1 MVAPGPSRSC
11 QSALGAGEAGSVKG
25 ESMGELDGKVALVT
39 GGARGQGAAEA
50 AFFVREGA
58 TVVITDV
65 LDEAGER
72 TAGELGC
79 EYLHLD
85 VSSEQ
90 EWESVVAAVIARH
103 GRLDVLMNNAGIF
116 RPAQLLNTSTEQWNQ
131 TVAINQ
137 TGVFLGMRIAGKAM
151 IAAGNGGSIINT
163 SSIAGLEG
171 GFGAAAYVATK
182 WAVTG
187 MTKTVAKE
195 FGKHSIRVNS
205 IHPGA
210 IVTDMIESMVSG
222 KEDKIASRQP
232 IKRLGRPEDIAEMA
246 LFLASE
252 RSSYCT
258 GQAFTVDGGV
268 HG

>member
-1 MVAPGPSRSC
+1 
-11 QSALGAGEAGSVKG
+11 
-25 ESMGELDGKVALVT
+25 MGELDGRVALVT

-50 AFFVREGA
+50 ALFAREGA

-72 TAGELGC
+72 TAGELGG

-90 EWESVVAAVIARH
+90 EWEANVDAVVARH

-116 RPAQLLNTSTEQWNQ
+116 KPAQLLNTSTELWDR

-137 TGVFLGMRIAGKAM
+137 TGVFFGMRTAARAM
-151 IAAGNGGSIINT
+151 IAAGNGGSIVNT

-171 GFGAAAYVATK
+171 GFGATAYGATK

-187 MTKTVAKE
+187 MTKTAAKE
-195 FGKHSIRVNS
+195 LGKHGIRVNS
-205 IHPGA
+205 IHPGV
-210 IVTDMIESMVSG
+210 IVTDMIEEMVSG
-222 KEDKIASRQP
+222 KEDRMASRQP
-232 IKRLGRPEDIAEMA
+232 IHRLGKPEDIAEMA
-246 LFLASE
+246 LFLASD

>member
-1 MVAPGPSRSC
+1 
-11 QSALGAGEAGSVKG
+11 
-25 ESMGELDGKVALVT
+25 MGELDGRVALVT

-50 AFFVREGA
+50 RIFAGA
-58 TVVITDV
+58 GALVVITDV
-65 LDEAGER
+65 LDEQGER

-79 EYLHLD
+79 SYSHLD
-85 VSSEQ
+85 VTSES
-90 EWESVVAAVIARH
+90 EWEAVVADTISRH
-103 GRLDVLMNNAGIF
+103 GRLDILMNNAGIF
-116 RPAQLLNTSTEQWNQ
+116 QPARLLNTSTELWNR

-137 TGVFLGMRIAGKAM
+137 TGVFLGMRTAAPAM
-151 IAAGNGGSIINT
+151 ITAGNGGSIINT

-171 GFGAAAYVATK
+171 GFGATAYVATK

-195 FGKHSIRVNS
+195 LGRHGIRVNS
-205 IHPGA
+205 IHPGV
-210 IVTDMIESMVSG
+210 IVTDMIEQMVTG
-222 KEDKIASRQP
+222 NEEKMASRQP
-232 IKRLGRPEDIAEMA
+232 IRRLGTPQDIAEMA
-246 LFLASE
+246 LFLASD

>member
-1 MVAPGPSRSC
+1 
-11 QSALGAGEAGSVKG
+11 
-25 ESMGELDGKVALVT
+25 MGELDGRVALVT

-50 AFFVREGA
+50 RIFAREGA

-65 LDEAGER
+65 LDDQGEQ

-79 EYLHLD
+79 TYLHLD
-85 VSSEQ
+85 VTSEA
-90 EWESVVAAVIARH
+90 EWASVVADTVSRH

-116 RPAQLLNTSTEQWNQ
+116 KPARLLNTTTELWDR

-137 TGVFLGMRIAGKAM
+137 TGVFLGMRTAAPAM
-151 IAAGNGGSIINT
+151 IEAGNGGSIINT

-171 GFGAAAYVATK
+171 GFGATAYVATK

-195 FGKHSIRVNS
+195 VGRHGIRVNS
-205 IHPGA
+205 IHPGV
-210 IVTDMIESMVSG
+210 IVTDMIDQMISG

-232 IKRLGRPEDIAEMA
+232 IRRLGTPEDIAEMA
-246 LFLASE
+246 LFLASD

-258 GQAFTVDGGV
+258 GQSFTVDGGV

>member
-1 MVAPGPSRSC
+1 
-11 QSALGAGEAGSVKG
+11 
-25 ESMGELDGKVALVT
+25 MGELDGKVALVT

-50 AFFVREGA
+50 RIFAREGA

-65 LDEAGER
+65 LDEAGEQ

-79 EYLHLD
+79 EYHHLD
-85 VSSEQ
+85 VTSEA
-90 EWESVVAAVIARH
+90 EWESVVADIIARH

-116 RPAQLLNTSTEQWNQ
+116 KPAQLLNTSTEMWNQ

-137 TGVFLGMRIAGKAM
+137 TGVFLGMRTAAKAM
-151 IAAGNGGSIINT
+151 VEAGNGGSIINT

-171 GFGAAAYVATK
+171 GFGATAYGATK

-187 MTKTVAKE
+187 MTRTAAKE
-195 FGKHSIRVNS
+195 LGKHGIRVNS

-210 IVTDMIESMVSG
+210 IVTDMITNMLEGGRDEKM
-222 KEDKIASRQP
+222 ISRQP
-232 IKRLGRPEDIAEMA
+232 IKRLGTPEDIAEMA
-246 LFLASE
+246 LFLASD

-258 GQAFTVDGGV
+258 GQQFTVDGGV

>member
-1 MVAPGPSRSC
+1 
-11 QSALGAGEAGSVKG
+11 
-25 ESMGELDGKVALVT
+25 MGELDGKVALVT

-50 AFFVREGA
+50 AAFLREGA

-65 LDEAGER
+65 LDEEGER

-85 VSSEQ
+85 VTSET
-90 EWESVVAAVIARH
+90 EWESVVSDTVARH
-103 GRLDVLMNNAGIF
+103 GRLDILMNNAGIF
-116 RPAQLLNTSTEQWNQ
+116 QPAQLLNTSMEMWDR

-137 TGVFLGMRIAGKAM
+137 TGVFLGMRTAAAAM
-151 IAAGNGGSIINT
+151 VEAGNGGSIINT

-171 GFGAAAYVATK
+171 GFGATAYGATK

-195 FGKHSIRVNS
+195 LGKHDIRVNS

-210 IVTDMIESMVSG
+210 IVTEMISDMIDG
-222 KEDKIASRQP
+222 KEDRMASRQP
-232 IKRLGRPEDIAEMA
+232 IQRLGTPDDIAEMA
-246 LFLASE
+246 LFLASD

>member
-1 MVAPGPSRSC
+1 
-11 QSALGAGEAGSVKG
+11 
-25 ESMGELDGKVALVT
+25 MGELDGRVALVT

-50 AFFVREGA
+50 RLFRREGA

-65 LDEAGER
+65 LDDAGEK
-72 TAGELGC
+72 TAGELGA

-85 VSSEQ
+85 VSSEEQ
-90 EWESVVAAVIARH
+90 WESVVADTVGRH

-116 RPAQLLNTSTEQWNQ
+116 QPAQLLNTSTEMWNR

-137 TGVFLGMRIAGKAM
+137 TGVFLGMRTAAKAM

-171 GFGAAAYVATK
+171 GFGATAYGATK

-187 MTKTVAKE
+187 MTRTVAKE
-195 FGKHSIRVNS
+195 LGKHGIRVNS
-205 IHPGA
+205 IHPGV
-210 IVTDMIESMVSG
+210 IVTDMIEDMVQG
-222 KEDKIASRQP
+222 KEDRMASRQP
-232 IKRLGRPEDIAEMA
+232 IRRLGTPEDIAEMA
-246 LFLASE
+246 LFLAGD

-258 GQAFTVDGGV
+258 GQSFTVDGGV

>member
-1 MVAPGPSRSC
+1 
-11 QSALGAGEAGSVKG
+11 
-25 ESMGELDGKVALVT
+25 MGELDGRVALVT

-50 AFFVREGA
+50 RLFAREGA

-72 TAGELGC
+72 TAGELGAD
-79 EYLHLD
+79 YLHLD
-85 VSSEQ
+85 VASEQ
-90 EWESVVAAVIARH
+90 EWEAVVNGVVERH

-116 RPAQLLNTSTEQWNQ
+116 KPAQLLNTSKEMWDQ

-137 TGVFLGMRIAGKAM
+137 TGVFLGMRTAARAM

-171 GFGAAAYVATK
+171 GFGATAYGATK

-195 FGKHSIRVNS
+195 LGKHGIRVNS
-205 IHPGA
+205 IHPGV
-210 IVTDMIESMVSG
+210 IVTDMVEHMVTG
-222 KEDKIASRQP
+222 KEDKMASRQP
-232 IKRLGRPEDIAEMA
+232 IRRLGTPEDIAEMA
-246 LFLASE
+246 LFLAGD

>member
-1 MVAPGPSRSC
+1 
-11 QSALGAGEAGSVKG
+11 
-25 ESMGELDGKVALVT
+25 MGELDGRVALVT

-50 AFFVREGA
+50 QLFVREGA
-58 TVVITDV
+58 SVVIADV
-65 LDEAGER
+65 LDEQGEK

-79 EYLHLD
+79 DYLHLD
-85 VSSEQ
+85 VSSES
-90 EWESVVAAVIARH
+90 EWDSVVSDTIERH
-103 GRLDVLMNNAGIF
+103 GRFDILMNNAGIF
-116 RPAQLLNTSTEQWNQ
+116 QPAQLLSTSTEMWNR

-137 TGVFLGMRIAGKAM
+137 TGVFLGMRTAARAM
-151 IAAGNGGSIINT
+151 IDSANGGSMINT

-171 GFGAAAYVATK
+171 GFGATAYGATK

-195 FGKHSIRVNS
+195 LGKHGIRVNS

-210 IVTDMIESMVSG
+210 IVTDMIEDMIDG
-222 KEDKIASRQP
+222 KQDKMASRQP
-232 IKRLGRPEDIAEMA
+232 IQRLGTPTDIGEMA
-246 LFLASE
+246 LFLASD

-268 HG
+268 FG

>member
-1 MVAPGPSRSC
+1 MRESGPD
-11 QSALGAGEAGSVKG
+11 AKG
-25 ESMGELDGKVALVT
+25 DTMGELDGRVALVT

-50 AFFVREGA
+50 RLFSEAGA

-65 LDEAGER
+65 LDEQGER

-79 EYLHLD
+79 DYHHLD
-85 VSSEQ
+85 VVSED
-90 EWESVVAAVIARH
+90 EWEAVVADTVARH

-116 RPAQLLNTSTEQWNQ
+116 QPAQLLNTSTEMWDR

-137 TGVFLGMRIAGKAM
+137 KGVFLGMRTCAKAM
-151 IAAGNGGSIINT
+151 VEAGNGGSIINT
-163 SSIAGLEG
+163 SSVAGLDG
-171 GFGAAAYVATK
+171 VFGATAYGATK

-195 FGKHSIRVNS
+195 LGKYGIRVNS
-205 IHPGA
+205 IHPGV
-210 IVTDMIESMVSG
+210 IVTDMVDTMIEG
-222 KEDKIASRQP
+222 KEDKMAARQP
-232 IKRLGRPEDIAEMA
+232 IQRLGTADDIAQMA
-246 LFLASE
+246 LFLASD

>member
-1 MVAPGPSRSC
+1 MAPMPSAN
-11 QSALGAGEAGSVKG
+11 ALAAIEGGM
-25 ESMGELDGKVALVT
+25 MGELDGRVALVT

-50 AFFVREGA
+50 RLFAKEGA

-65 LDEAGER
+65 LDDAGER

-79 EYLHLD
+79 DYLHLD
-85 VSSEQ
+85 VSSES
-90 EWESVVAAVIARH
+90 EWEAVVADVIGRH

-116 RPAQLLNTSTEQWNQ
+116 QPAQLLNTSTEMWNR

-137 TGVFLGMRIAGKAM
+137 TGVFLGMRTAARAM
-151 IAAGNGGSIINT
+151 IEAGNGGSIINT

-171 GFGAAAYVATK
+171 GFGATAYGATK

-195 FGKHSIRVNS
+195 LGKHEIRVNS

-210 IVTDMIESMVSG
+210 ILTDMIEDMVSG
-222 KEDKIASRQP
+222 KEEKMVASQP
-232 IKRLGRPEDIAEMA
+232 IRRLGIPEDIAQMA
-246 LFLASE
+246 LFLASD

-268 HG
+268 FG

>member
-1 MVAPGPSRSC
+1 
-11 QSALGAGEAGSVKG
+11 
-25 ESMGELDGKVALVT
+25 MGELDGRVALVT

-50 AFFVREGA
+50 RLFAGEGA

-65 LDEAGER
+65 LDEQGEQ

-85 VSSEQ
+85 VSSEA
-90 EWESVVAAVIARH
+90 EWESVVADTVERH

-116 RPAQLLNTSTEQWNQ
+116 QPAQLLNTSTELWDR

-137 TGVFLGMRIAGKAM
+137 TGVFLGMRTAAAAM
-151 IAAGNGGSIINT
+151 IEAGNGGSIINT
-163 SSIAGLEG
+163 SSVAGLDG
-171 GFGAAAYVATK
+171 VFGATAYGATK

-195 FGKHSIRVNS
+195 LGKHSIRVNS
-205 IHPGA
+205 IHPGV
-210 IVTDMIESMVSG
+210 IVTDMIDTMIEG
-222 KEDKIASRQP
+222 NEDKMASRQP
-232 IKRLGRPEDIAEMA
+232 IRRLGTADDIAEMA
-246 LFLASE
+246 LFLATD

-258 GQAFTVDGGV
+258 GQSFTVDGGV

>member
-1 MVAPGPSRSC
+1 
-11 QSALGAGEAGSVKG
+11 
-25 ESMGELDGKVALVT
+25 MGELDGKVALVT

-50 AFFVREGA
+50 RIFAREGA
-58 TVVITDV
+58 TVVIADV
-65 LDEAGER
+65 LDEAGEQ

-79 EYLHLD
+79 EYHHLD
-85 VSSEQ
+85 VTSEE
-90 EWESVVAAVIARH
+90 EWEAVVADTVARH
-103 GRLDVLMNNAGIF
+103 GRLDILMNNAGIF
-116 RPAQLLNTSTEQWNQ
+116 QPAQLLNTSTDMWNR

-137 TGVFLGMRIAGKAM
+137 TGVFFGMRTAAKAM
-151 IAAGNGGSIINT
+151 IEAGNGGSIINT

-171 GFGAAAYVATK
+171 GFGATAYGATK

-195 FGKHSIRVNS
+195 LGKHGIRVNS

-210 IVTDMIESMVSG
+210 IVTDMISDMLEG
-222 KEDKIASRQP
+222 GRDDKMISRQP
-232 IKRLGRPEDIAEMA
+232 IKRLGTPEDIAEMA
-246 LFLASE
+246 LFLASD

-268 HG
+268 YG

>member
-1 MVAPGPSRSC
+1 
-11 QSALGAGEAGSVKG
+11 
-25 ESMGELDGKVALVT
+25 MGELDGRVALVT

-50 AFFVREGA
+50 RLFVREGA

-65 LDEAGER
+65 LDETGEA
-72 TAGELGC
+72 TAGGLGC

-85 VSSEQ
+85 VSSDE
-90 EWESVVAAVIARH
+90 EWEATVADVVGRH
-103 GRLDVLMNNAGIF
+103 GRLDILMNNAGIF
-116 RPAQLLNTSTEQWNQ
+116 RPAQLLNTSTEMWNQ

-137 TGVFLGMRIAGKAM
+137 TGVFLGMRTGARAM
-151 IAAGNGGSIINT
+151 ITAGNGGSIINT

-171 GFGAAAYVATK
+171 GFGATAYGATK

-195 FGKHSIRVNS
+195 LGKHGIRVNS

-210 IVTDMIESMVSG
+210 IVTDMIEEMVSG
-222 KEDKIASRQP
+222 KEEKMASRQP
-232 IKRLGRPEDIAEMA
+232 IKRLGTPDDIAEMA
-246 LFLASE
+246 LFLASD

-258 GQAFTVDGGV
+258 GQAFTVDGGI